1 MVHENTILVT
11 GISFQNALVCVQPK
25 RGCVGAKCDGTV
37 CKILHDPHVAPTHQ
51 YFASYRYFER
61 VYQADV
67 IIHVGNTW

>member
-1 MVHENTILVT
+1 MLWYAYSLSEAALE
-11 GISFQNALVCVQPK
+11 QNVME
-25 RGCVGAKCDGTV
+25 TV

-67 IIHVGNTW
+67 IIHGEHMVT